1 MTFTHARCHY
11 IQIVFDTHGS
21 NFLIQF
27 SVKKKQDKTKNNH
40 NILCH
45 EGEKFIERKVIF
57 IIVYTNGNI
66 WFNQDV

>member
-1 MTFTHARCHY
+1 MEVIFLY
-11 IQIVFDTHGS
+11 
-21 NFLIQF
+21 NFQL
-27 SVKKKQDKTKNNH
+27 KKKQDKTKNNH